1 MAKYDELSFKK
12 AFAAARAELG
22 KSATFTWRGT
32 PYSTRLAEEPA
43 KAPKKDVAP
52 KTSIRPRAK
61 PPTGDAM
68 KGYRKGDITTTSLDN
83 TRPTGRGDGSLELIR
98 RTAENALA
106 KSAAASKYPATDNAA
121 ILLARRIRE
130 SVSGQG
136 GISDRGSRGPT
147 VDSTAPRQNTTTNIP
162 PIKNTNPN
170 STKSNLAPK
179 TSIRPRPMDP
189 EIADAESWKWI
200 KAYNKH
206 THTNYPLVDPKPL
219 TAAELKDPQ
228 KVKEYR
234 AALTRDEAVRKETDR
249 LFNNAKGL
257 SLKALKK
264 K

>member
-22 KSATFTWRGT
+22 KNETFTWRGN

-106 KSAAASKYPATDNAA
+106 KAEAKSKP
-121 ILLARRIRE
+121 
-130 SVSGQG
+130 QG
-136 GISDRGSRGPT
+136 GLSDRRPT
-147 VDSTAPRQNTTTNIP
+147 VDYTAPRQNTTTNIP
-162 PIKNTNPN
+162 PIKIVRPKARPTEM
-170 STKSNLAPK
+170 TK
-179 TSIRPRPMDP
+179 
-189 EIADAESWKWI
+189 
-200 KAYNKH
+200 
-206 THTNYPLVDPKPL
+206 PKPL
-219 TAAELKDPQ
+219 TGADLSDP
-228 KVKEYR
+228 KKRKEY
-234 AALTRDEAVRKETDR
+234 AAAMAAYNR
-249 LFNNAKGL
+249 
-257 SLKALKK
+257 SLKG
-264 K
+264 

>member
-1 MAKYDELSFKK
+1 MSKYDKLSFKK

-83 TRPTGRGDGSLELIR
+83 TRPTGKPTGRGDGSKEVIQR
-98 RTAENALA
+98 AAQRALD

-147 VDSTAPRQNTTTNIP
+147 VSSTAPRQGTVTNTP
-162 PIKNTNPN
+162 PIKIVRPKARPTEM
-170 STKSNLAPK
+170 TK
-179 TSIRPRPMDP
+179 
-189 EIADAESWKWI
+189 
-200 KAYNKH
+200 
-206 THTNYPLVDPKPL
+206 PKPL
-219 TAAELKDPQ
+219 TGADLSDP
-228 KVKEYR
+228 KKRKEY
-234 AALTRDEAVRKETDR
+234 AAAMAAYNR
-249 LFNNAKGL
+249 
-257 SLKALKK
+257 SLKG
-264 K
+264 